1 MLTHTDGRAGL
12 ASSSSVA
19 PEESVAPNTHEIER
33 VILQRKSRFLANNL
47 TFSFTAFPLDFD
59 PRGDL
64 ERTMKHS

>member
-19 PEESVAPNTHEIER
+19 PEESVAPNTHEIE
-33 VILQRKSRFLANNL
+33 IQRISRFLANNL
-47 TFSFTAFPLDFD
+47 TLSFTAFPLDFD